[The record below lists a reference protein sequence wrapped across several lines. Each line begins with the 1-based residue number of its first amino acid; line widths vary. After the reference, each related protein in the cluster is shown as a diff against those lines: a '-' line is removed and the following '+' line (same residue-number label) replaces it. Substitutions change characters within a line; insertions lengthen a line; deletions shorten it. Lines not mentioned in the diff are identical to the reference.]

1 MTRAIG
7 TAGIGLGLVSML
19 CGTFLA
25 AVSGDWGRRVAASA
39 TGLVDGLDGAER
51 AMAVLGEDLEGTTS
65 LMDEI
70 GGAVWQTAGIVDQT
84 RATLVRVDSAGSRM
98 IDFSDLLSDDLEDMS
113 SLLGPLAS
121 GRFTA
126 PASRLRLASS
136 SGDTVLVLLSNLRS
150 RLGSLS
156 STLRVVSASVDS
168 LAADIEVTS
177 ATMSSARNG
186 IDGVRR
192 AAALLAVDDIASAMI
207 LLPGLLLFFL
217 GVQEVL
223 LGSMLRKSGMPS
235 PSSPSPAPGAKQ
247 DP

>member
-1 MTRAIG
+1 MTRATG

-19 CGTFLA
+19 LGTFLA
-25 AVSGDWGRRVAASA
+25 GVSGEWGRRVALSA

-65 LMDEI
+65 LMDGI

-84 RATLVRVDSAGSRM
+84 RAILVRVDSAGSTM
-98 IDFSDLLSDDLEDMS
+98 IDFSILLSDDLDAVS

-121 GRFTA
+121 GRLTA

-136 SGDTVLVLLSNLRS
+136 SGDSVLVLLSNLRS

-156 STLRVVSASVDS
+156 STLRGVSMSVDS
-168 LAADIEVTS
+168 LAADIEATS
-177 ATMSSARNG
+177 ATMSSAREG
-186 IDGVRR
+186 IAGFRR
-192 AAALLAVDDIASAMI
+192 AAVVLSASDIASAMI

-223 LGSMLRKSGMPS
+223 LGSILRKAARPF
-235 PSSPSPAPGAKQ
+235 PASQAEAAQQ

>member
-126 PASRLRLASS
+126 PASRLRLASA

-177 ATMSSARNG
+177 ATMSSARDG
-186 IDGVRR
+186 IVGVRK

-223 LGSMLRKSGMPS
+223 LGSILRKSGMPS

>member
-1 MTRAIG
+1 MF
-7 TAGIGLGLVSML
+7 

-25 AVSGDWGRRVAASA
+25 AVSGDWGRRVALSA
-39 TGLVDGLDGAER
+39 TGLADGLDGAER

-84 RATLVRVDSAGSRM
+84 RATLGRVDSAGSRM
-98 IDFSDLLSDDLEDMS
+98 IDFSNLLSDDLEGMS

-121 GRFTA
+121 GRLAA
-126 PASRLRLASS
+126 PASRLRLAAS

-150 RLGSLS
+150 RLGSLA
-156 STLRVVSASVDS
+156 STLREVSASVDS
-168 LAADIEVTS
+168 LAADIEATS
-177 ATMSSARNG
+177 ATMASARDG
-186 IDGVRR
+186 IVGVRR
-192 AAALLAVDDIASAMI
+192 AAEVLSVDDIASSMI

-223 LGSMLRKSGMPS
+223 LGSILRKWGGSVPVS
-235 PSSPSPAPGAKQ
+235 PSRAPAAKQ
-247 DP
+247 GP